1 VEIIK
6 ADLTSS
12 LEHVEVIKD
21 TECKRCARLLRGRR
35 KPPNAPKLDTR
46 GDNAFP
52 AIAVLDADSC
62 DASNIK
68 KRELDRERW
77 HCAALSLTMA
87 ELIGGTK
94 VKQRDHSEELPRPF
108 LKRWLED
115 SREKAVYLTR
125 MLCRTSDWCAST
137 THD

>member
-1 VEIIK
+1 MQSAPSYVTHELYTHSCWFQPTRVVQFEERFVEIIK

-62 DASNIK
+62 DAGNIK
-68 KRELDRERW
+68 KRE
-77 HCAALSLTMA
+77 
-87 ELIGGTK
+87 
-94 VKQRDHSEELPRPF
+94 
-108 LKRWLED
+108 
-115 SREKAVYLTR
+115 
-125 MLCRTSDWCAST
+125 
-137 THD
+137 